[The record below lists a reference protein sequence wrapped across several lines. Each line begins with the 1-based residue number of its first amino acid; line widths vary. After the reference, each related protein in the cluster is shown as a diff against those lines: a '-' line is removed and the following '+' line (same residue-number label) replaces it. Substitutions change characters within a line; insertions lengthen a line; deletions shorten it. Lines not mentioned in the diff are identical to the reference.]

1 MALTAND
8 NRRVFWACTSITFC
22 TEGTENPVIASDP
35 GSCSTA
41 YGVQSVGVTTTFN
54 LEQVFELG
62 QIGIYENVEE
72 VPDIEVTIEKVLD
85 GDALLYDLATL
96 GGTGATVNMVA
107 QANVRKDV
115 YFMISDEIDQSV
127 NKHGMICYCSGMYV
141 SSFSY
146 TLPNEGNCTESIT
159 LVGNDK
165 LWKTG
170 GKHIGVGVNAPFAPR
185 EDENSPAGVP
195 HTRLSHITATQG
207 TAFAND
213 FGDIGSEDA
222 PEAGVGVQRRE
233 NVDLTLCILPDD
245 IFGVTTN
252 AAGGANNDFVHVN
265 SITVNGDLGRE
276 AINELGS
283 KLPYYRYVTFPVEI
297 GCDIEVTTVSGDLVD
312 AGSHQ
317 DNLAPQNIKLVIDD
331 GTVWE
336 LGTNNKLQS
345 VTYTGASTGGE
356 NATVTYSYQG
366 FNSFTVNG
374 NANGDNP

>member
-22 TEGTENPVIASDP
+22 TEGTENPVTASAP
-35 GSCSTA
+35 GTCETA

-72 VPDIEVTIEKVLD
+72 VPDIEVTIEKVID
-85 GDALLYDLATL
+85 GNALLYDLATL
-96 GGTGATVNMVA
+96 GGTGGTVNMVS
-107 QANVRKDV
+107 QANARKDV
-115 YFMISDEIDQSV
+115 YFMISDEVDQSV
-127 NKHGMICYCSGMYV
+127 NKHGVICYCSGMYV

-170 GKHIGVGVNAPFAPR
+170 GNHIGVGVNAPYAPR
-185 EDENSPAGVP
+185 ADANSPGGIP
-195 HTRLSHITATQG
+195 HDRLDHITATNG
-207 TAFAND
+207 TAFVNE
-213 FGDIGSEDA
+213 FGDIGSEHLA
-222 PEAGVGVQRRE
+222 TEAIATGVQRRE
-233 NVDLTLCILPDD
+233 DLELSVCIFPDD
-245 IFGVTTN
+245 IYGVTTN
-252 AAGGANNDFVHVN
+252 AAGGANNDFVHIN
-265 SITVNGDLGRE
+265 SVTINGDLGRE

-312 AGSHQ
+312 AGSFQ
-317 DNLAPQNIKLVIDD
+317 DNLAPQNIKLALGN
-331 GTVWE
+331 GTIWE

-345 VTYTGASTGGE
+345 VTYTGGSTGGE
-356 NATVTYSYQG
+356 NATCTYSYQG

-374 NANGDNP
+374 GTNP

>member
-8 NRRVFWACTSITFC
+8 NRRVFWACTAITFC
-22 TEGTENPVIASDP
+22 TSGQPFPDNTGECNH
-35 GSCSTA
+35 A

-96 GGTGATVNMVA
+96 GGSGADLNMVT
-107 QANVRKDV
+107 QANARKDV
-115 YFMISDEIDQSV
+115 YFMISDEVDQSV

-170 GKHIGVGVNAPFAPR
+170 GNHVGVGATDARAEPR
-185 EDENSPAGVP
+185 ADGFSPAGVA
-195 HTRLSHITATQG
+195 HTRLNHISATNETAHT
-207 TAFAND
+207 NN
-213 FGDIGSEDA
+213 FGDLGAEDSPA
-222 PEAGVGVQRRE
+222 LAAGGIQRRE
-233 NVDLTLCILPDD
+233 NVDLALSIIPDD
-245 IFGVTTN
+245 IYGVQFN
-252 AAGGANNDFVHVN
+252 EAGGANNDFVHIN
-265 SITVNGDLGRE
+265 SVTINGDLGRE
-276 AINELGS
+276 AINELGT

-312 AGSHQ
+312 ASSHQ
-317 DNLAPQNIKLVIDD
+317 DNLAGQEIKLVLQDD
-331 GTVWE
+331 TFWN
-336 LGTNNKLQS
+336 LGINNKLQS
-345 VTYTGASTGGE
+345 VTYTGGSTGGE
-356 NATVTYSYQG
+356 NATCTYSYQG
-366 FNSFTVNG
+366 FNSFTVDG
-374 NANGDNP
+374 GANP